1 MPESVEI
8 PAPVSATMR
17 CAAST
22 QDRTCAVFSLAMI
35 NSNIRRIIEI
45 ATPLWAG
52 EAEVVRTY
60 WTSPKRNLQ
69 TDLLWLSRQC
79 FKEFWGSGVTKFDQ
93 GGIVP
98 QSLRR
103 LSEQTPNIDREM
115 QRHEFLEALEGVVA
129 EFSHYCAFA
138 DLYDAMRPQGTP
150 QHTPT
155 TPQEWPEEKALTAL
169 RYRHREAHS
178 AIGMRACKTSE
189 GGYCTLF
196 SEGMKL
202 RGKPGF
208 DGMIAEAC
216 AKVYDDE
223 FGHML
228 SGIAGI
234 AEEGFSEADWKLLG
248 TLLAEQLKQRIRMRN
263 EQFSFPLSEERV
275 HEIFRGDIQ
284 PLQFDYERA
293 KLAA

>member
-1 MPESVEI
+1 MSH
-8 PAPVSATMR
+8 
-17 CAAST
+17 
-22 QDRTCAVFSLAMI
+22 
-35 NSNIRRIIEI
+35 SNIRRVIEI

-60 WTSPKRNLQ
+60 WTSPKRSHE

-98 QSLRR
+98 GSLKR
-103 LSEQTPNIDREM
+103 LAEQAANVDTGID
-115 QRHEFLEALEGVVA
+115 RHEFLDALEGVKA
-129 EFSHYCAFA
+129 ELSHYTAFA
-138 DLYDAMRPQGTP
+138 DVYDAMRPKGTP
-150 QHTPT
+150 KLNPKMLE
-155 TPQEWPEEKALTAL
+155 EWPEEKELTAL
-169 RYRHREAHS
+169 RYRHREAHG
-178 AIGMRACKTSE
+178 AIGMRACRTSE

-202 RGKPGF
+202 RGRPGF

-234 AEEGFSEADWKLLG
+234 AEEGLSEADWQLIE
-248 TLLAEQLKQRIRMRN
+248 TLLVEQLKQRIRMRN
-263 EQFSFPLSEERV
+263 AQFSYPLPEERV
-275 HEIFRGDIQ
+275 QAIYRGQIQ
-284 PLQFDYERA
+284 PLQFDYARA